1 MTTRSTGT
9 GPDRSLNERIL
20 YLEELYRNTL
30 DALETASTLGDFQTS
45 INKLQDPSSILREA
59 SERIRRIVPFNGLAF
74 YLVNENTQDFEP
86 YFTEP
91 GELLPLVRKTVDG
104 FIESGIFS
112 WVLNQRR
119 SVVLPSPDGKSRRV
133 LHTLATCSRIRG
145 MFIGLLPEEK
155 SQIPDIHKSLLS
167 IILLNCSNAL
177 ESFELYHR
185 IREIKT
191 VLENR
196 ESYKTLFE
204 AAPDG
209 VEVLDGMGLVIDC
222 NHSQETLLLR
232 DRASII
238 GAHTTDF
245 LSEPYRRSFE
255 KFCAEMR
262 KSGYAEC
269 EAEVLRSD
277 GSVRQVWRKGKAI
290 RDDAG
295 DFLGAII
302 HNRDVT
308 QLNRMEA
315 DRKEMELRLQRA
327 QKMEALGTLAGG
339 IAHDLNNILSGLVS
353 YPELILMQLPPESP
367 FRKPLQTIQRSGEKA
382 AATVQDMLT
391 MARRARVPSESVN
404 VNQVVRDYLRS
415 PEHEKLLSLYPEVQ
429 VDATLEPDLKYVV
442 GAPVQIWKIVMN
454 LVTNAF
460 EAMPRGGSLSIVTG
474 NRTLGS
480 PFRGY
485 EFIPEGRYVT
495 LSVID
500 TGTGMGHEV
509 LERIFEPF
517 YTRKAMGRSGSGLGM
532 AIVWGALKDHKGY
545 IDLSSVEGK
554 GTRFSLFF
562 PASSRVPK
570 KAGTVRERATPT
582 GNGERLLVVDD
593 EEQQREIATAMLS
606 SLGYSVSSAAT
617 GPEAARHIR
626 SHPTDLVILDM
637 ILGAGMDGLD
647 TYREILQVSPGQ
659 KAIIASGFSESDRV
673 RECLRLGA
681 GAYLRK
687 PYTIDAIGRCIR
699 KELEK

>member
-1 MTTRSTGT
+1 MTTQSTGDD
-9 GPDRSLNERIL
+9 PDRILSERIF

-30 DALETASTLGDFQTS
+30 DTLETASTLGDFQTS
-45 INKLQDPSSILREA
+45 INKLQDPSTILREA
-59 SERIRRIVPFNGLAF
+59 SERIRRIVPFDGLAF
-74 YLVNENTQDFEP
+74 YLVNENNQDFEP

-91 GELLPLVRKTVDG
+91 VEMLPFIRNMVDG

-119 SVVLPSPDGKSRRV
+119 SIVLPSPDGKSRRI

-185 IREIKT
+185 IREINT
-191 VLENR
+191 VLEDR
-196 ESYKTLFE
+196 ENYRVLFE

-209 VEVLDGMGLVIDC
+209 VEVLDGRGRVIDC
-222 NHSQETLLLR
+222 NHSQENLLLR
-232 DRASII
+232 ERSSII
-238 GAHTTDF
+238 GSHTTDL
-245 LSEPYRRSFE
+245 LSDTCRHSFE
-255 KFCAEMR
+255 SFCAELR

-290 RDDAG
+290 RDDAMN
-295 DFLGAII
+295 FLGAII

-308 QLNRMEA
+308 QLKRMET
-315 DRKEMELRLQRA
+315 DRKELELRLQRA

-353 YPELILMQLPPESP
+353 YPELILLQLPPDSP

-391 MARRARVPSESVN
+391 MARRAHAPSENVN
-404 VNQVVRDYLRS
+404 VNRVVRDYLRS
-415 PEHEKLLSLYPEVQ
+415 PEHEKLLSLYPEVH
-429 VDATLEPDLKYVV
+429 VTAALEPDLKDVV
-442 GAPVQIWKIVMN
+442 GVPVQIWKIVMN
-454 LVTNAF
+454 LVSNAF
-460 EAMPRGGSLSIVTG
+460 EAMPGGGSLSIVTE
-474 NRTLGS
+474 NRILGS

-485 EFIPEGRYVT
+485 EFIPEGSYVI

-500 TGTGMGHEV
+500 TGTGMTHEV

-517 YTRKAMGRSGSGLGM
+517 YTKKAMGRSGSGLGM
-532 AIVWGALKDHKGY
+532 AIVWGALKDHKGF
-545 IDLSSVEGK
+545 IDLSSAEGK
-554 GTRFSLFF
+554 GSRFTLFF
-562 PASSRVPK
+562 PALPHVPK
-570 KAGTVRERATPT
+570 KAVVSRTVATPM
-582 GNGERLLVVDD
+582 GKGERLLIVDD

-606 SLGYSVSSAAT
+606 SLGYSVCCVAT
-617 GPEAARHIR
+617 GLEAARHVE
-626 SHPTDLVILDM
+626 SSPPDLVILDM
-637 ILGAGMDGLD
+637 ILGDGMDGLD
-647 TYREILQVSPGQ
+647 TYRKILEVSPGQ

-673 RECLRLGA
+673 RQCLRLGA

-687 PYTIDAIGRCIR
+687 PYTIDAIGRSIR

>member
-1 MTTRSTGT
+1 MTSHSTGK

-20 YLEELYRNTL
+20 YLEKLHRNTI

-59 SERIRRIVPFNGLAF
+59 SDRIRRIVPFDGLAF
-74 YLVNENTQDFEP
+74 YLVNENNQDFEP

-91 GELLPLVRKTVDG
+91 EELLPFIRTIVDG

-119 SVVLPSPDGKSRRV
+119 PIILPAPDGGSRRV

-145 MFIGLLPEEK
+145 MFIGLLPQEK
-155 SQIPDIHKSLLS
+155 SEIPDIHKSLLS

-191 VLENR
+191 VLEDR
-196 ESYKTLFE
+196 ENYQALFE

-209 VEVLDGMGLVIDC
+209 VEVLDGRGRVIDC
-222 NHSQETLLLR
+222 NHSQENLLLR
-232 DRASII
+232 ERSSII
-238 GAHTTDF
+238 GSHTTDF
-245 LSEPYRRSFE
+245 LSDRCRRSFE
-255 KFCAEMR
+255 SFCAELR

-290 RDDAG
+290 QGDAMN
-295 DFLGAII
+295 FLGAII

-308 QLNRMEA
+308 QLKRMET
-315 DRKEMELRLQRA
+315 DRKELELRLQRA

-353 YPELILMQLPPESP
+353 YPELILLQLPPDSP

-391 MARRARVPSESVN
+391 MARRAHAPSENVN
-404 VNQVVRDYLRS
+404 VNQVVRDYLLS
-415 PEHEKLLSLYPEVQ
+415 PEHQKLLSLYPEVQ
-429 VDATLEPDLKYVV
+429 VNATLEPDLKSIV
-442 GAPVQIWKIVMN
+442 GVPVQIWKIVMN

-460 EAMPRGGSLSIVTG
+460 EAMPHGGSLSIITENG
-474 NRTLGS
+474 TLGS

-485 EFIPEGRYVT
+485 EFIPEGSYVI

-500 TGTGMGHEV
+500 TGTGMSHEV

-517 YTRKAMGRSGSGLGM
+517 YTKKAMGRSGSGLGM

-545 IDLSSVEGK
+545 IDLSSAEGK
-554 GTRFSLFF
+554 GSRFNLFF
-562 PASSRVPK
+562 PALLHAPK
-570 KAGTVRERATPT
+570 KDVIARKVTTPM
-582 GNGERLLVVDD
+582 GKGERVLVVDD

-606 SLGYSVSSAAT
+606 SLGYSVSCAAT
-617 GPEAARHIR
+617 GQEAARHIQF
-626 SHPTDLVILDM
+626 HPTDLVILDM
-637 ILGAGMDGLD
+637 ILGTGMDGLD
-647 TYREILQVSPGQ
+647 TFRKILEVSPGQ

-681 GAYLRK
+681 GAYIRK
-687 PYTIDAIGRCIR
+687 PYTLDAISRSIR

>member
-9 GPDRSLNERIL
+9 DPDRNLNERIL

-59 SERIRRIVPFNGLAF
+59 SERIRRIVPFDGLAF

-91 GELLPLVRKTVDG
+91 EEILPLVRKTVDG

-185 IREIKT
+185 IQEIKT

-209 VEVLDGMGLVIDC
+209 VEVLDGMGLVLDC
-222 NHSQETLLLR
+222 NHSQENLLLR

-238 GAHTTDF
+238 GAHTTDL
-245 LSEPYRRSFE
+245 LSEPYRQSFE
-255 KFCAEMR
+255 KFCAELR

-277 GSVRQVWRKGKAI
+277 RSVRQVWRKGKAI

-295 DFLGAII
+295 NFLGAII
-302 HNRDVT
+302 YNRDVT

-391 MARRARVPSESVN
+391 MARRARVPSENVD

-460 EAMPRGGSLSIVTG
+460 EAMPRGGALSIVTE

-480 PFRGY
+480 PCRGY

-545 IDLSSVEGK
+545 IDLSSAEGK

-562 PASSRVPK
+562 PASTRVPK
-570 KAGTVRERATPT
+570 KAGTVRDRATPT

-617 GPEAARHIR
+617 GLEAARHIR
-626 SHPTDLVILDM
+626 SHRTDLVVLDM